1 MTFNDLR
8 EFLNHL
14 ESKNLLKRVKAQVDA
29 NLEIAAIMDRLVK
42 KGGPAVI
49 FENVEGY
56 NIPVVANLFGT
67 EERVAIGLGITEDEF
82 IEIGKWLAYLQRPK
96 PPEGIWEAIKSI
108 PFFGRMLTLGPKT
121 VRSGACQ
128 EVVLQGDDVDLSKF
142 PIIKCWPE
150 DAAPLITWPLVIT
163 QPPPLSPSL
172 RGTEGGTI
180 NVGVYRMQYL
190 DKKRAIMRWLKHRGG
205 AHHQRLWKEK
215 GKSMPVAVAIGCEP
229 ATIIAAVTPVPE
241 DVSEF
246 HFAGVLRK
254 KAIELVD
261 CKTVPLKVPATAE
274 IVLEGEI
281 RHEDTAME
289 GPFGDHTGYYNS
301 AEPFP
306 VFHIKCI
313 THRKDPL
320 YLTTITGR
328 PPKEDAIIGMAL
340 NKMFLP
346 SLQLQFPEVQDFSL
360 PMEAVSYRIAVVSI
374 KKQFPGHARRIM
386 MGIWGM
392 LKQFMYVK
400 YIIVVDEDIN
410 VHDWNDVVW
419 AISTRVDPARDTM
432 IIEETP
438 IDYLDFSSPVA
449 ELGSKMGIDATM
461 KKSPEVNREWGK
473 KVEMDKMIESLIDK
487 RWGEYGIE

>member
-14 ESKNLLKRVKAQVDA
+14 ESKNLLKRVKAQVSA

-49 FENVEGY
+49 FENVKGY
-56 NIPVVANLFGT
+56 TMPVVANLFGT
-67 EERVAIGLGITEDEF
+67 QERVAIGLGITEDEF
-82 IEIGKWLAYLQRPK
+82 IEIGKFLAFLQRPK

-108 PFFGRMLTLGPKT
+108 PSFGKMLMLGPKT
-121 VRSGACQ
+121 VKSGACQ
-128 EVVLQGDDVDLSKF
+128 EVVLQGDDVDLSRF
-142 PIIKCWPE
+142 PIIKCWP
-150 DAAPLITWPLVIT
+150 DDSAPLITWPLVVT
-163 QPPPLSPSL
+163 QSPN
-172 RGTEGGTI
+172 GNQT

-190 DKKRAIMRWLKHRGG
+190 DKKRAIMRWLKHRGV
-205 AHHQRLWKEK
+205 AHHQRLWQEK
-215 GKSMPVAVAIGCEP
+215 GLPMPVAVAIGCEP

-246 HFAGVLRK
+246 LFAGVLRK

-261 CKTVPLKVPATAE
+261 CKTIPLKVPASAE

-281 RHEDTAME
+281 YHDDLAME
-289 GPFGDHTGYYNS
+289 GPFGDHTGYYN
-301 AEPFP
+301 AKEPFP

-313 THRKDPL
+313 THRKNPL

-346 SLQLQFPEVQDFSL
+346 SLQLQFPEIVDFTL

-374 KKQFPGHARRIM
+374 KKQYPGHAKRIM
-386 MGIWGM
+386 MGIWGI

-400 YIIVVDEDIN
+400 YIIVVDDDIN
-410 VHDWNDVVW
+410 VNDWNDVIW
-419 AISTRVDPARDTM
+419 AISTRVDPKRDVM
-432 IIEETP
+432 IIEDTP
-438 IDYLDFSSPVA
+438 IDYLDFSSPVP
-449 ELGSKMGIDATM
+449 ELGSKMGIDATI
-461 KKSPEVNREWGK
+461 KIPPETKREWGK
-473 KVEMDKMIESLIDK
+473 KLEMDKVILDLVDK
-487 RWGEYGIE
+487 RWKEYGIE

>member
-1 MTFNDLR
+1 MIFNDLR

-328 PPKEDAIIGMAL
+328 PPKEDAVIGMAL

-346 SLQLQFPEVQDFSL
+346 SLQLQFPEVVDFSL

-400 YIIVVDEDIN
+400 YIIVVDDDIN

-419 AISTRVDPARDTM
+419 AISTRVDPARDIM
-432 IIEETP
+432 IIEDTP

-461 KKSPEVNREWGK
+461 KKPPEVNREWGK
-473 KVEMDKMIESLIDK
+473 KLEMDKIVADLVNKKWKDYNID
-487 RWGEYGIE
+487 

>member
-14 ESKNLLKRVKAQVDA
+14 EAKNLLKRVKVQVDA
-29 NLEIAAIMDRLVK
+29 NLEIAGIMDRLVK

-49 FENVEGY
+49 FENVKGY

-67 EERVAIGLGITEDEF
+67 QERVAIGLGITEDEF

-96 PPEGIWEAIKSI
+96 PPEGLWEAIKSI
-108 PFFGRMLTLGPKT
+108 PTFGKMLNLGPKT
-121 VRSGACQ
+121 VRSGPCHD
-128 EVVLQGDDVDLSKF
+128 VVLQGGDVDLSKF

-163 QPPPLSPSL
+163 QTPDASQ
-172 RGTEGGTI
+172 T

-190 DKKRAIMRWLKHRGG
+190 DRKRAIMRWLKHRGG
-205 AHHQRLWKEK
+205 AHHQRLWQEQ
-215 GKSMPVAVAIGCEP
+215 GKPMPVAVAIGCEP

-246 HFAGVLRK
+246 HFAGILRK
-254 KAIELVD
+254 KAIDLVE

-281 RHEDTAME
+281 YHDDTAME
-289 GPFGDHTGYYNS
+289 GPFGDHTGYYNA

-328 PPKEDAIIGMAL
+328 PPKEDAVIGMAL

-461 KKSPEVNREWGK
+461 KKSPEVSREWGK